1 MMIDFTQVDLMTA
14 IITPFNEEGKVDYPG
29 LEKLTEHLMKT
40 GSRGFVIGG
49 TTGEAATMTHDEKI
63 ELYTKFAQIVNGRV
77 PVIAGTGSNN
87 TAQTVEF
94 TREVSQIPGVDLAL
108 VVAPYYN
115 KPNQRGIKAHLEAVA
130 EQSQIPLMIYNI
142 PGRTGIKI
150 SKETLVDLSHNP
162 QIAGV
167 KQCADLEDLEYI
179 VEHAA
184 PDFLVY
190 TGEDL
195 QALTAK
201 TLGAKG
207 VISVASHVYG
217 QAMRTMYDEFEQ
229 GHLAAAGKLQR
240 QLMPKMQALFMYP
253 SPSPVKAVLNAQG
266 LAAGGCRLPIV
277 DLNEAEKRQLA
288 LHLGLPETALLQH
301 LSLDLGVD

>member
-1 MMIDFTQVDLMTA
+1 MTNFDKADLMTA
-14 IITPFNEEGKVDYPG
+14 IITPFNKEGKVDYPG
-29 LEKLTEHLMKT
+29 LKELTEHLINT
-40 GSRGFVIGG
+40 GSNGFVIGG
-49 TTGEAATMTHDEKI
+49 TTGETATMTHDEKI
-63 ELYTKFAQIVNGRV
+63 ELYTKFAQIIAGRV

-87 TAQTVEF
+87 TAQTVAF
-94 TREVSQIPGVDLAL
+94 TQEVGQIPGIDMAL

-115 KPNQRGIKAHLEAVA
+115 KPNQRGIIAHFEKVA
-130 EQSQIPLMIYNI
+130 ENSPVPIIIYNI

-150 SKETLVDLSHNP
+150 SKETLVSLSHNP
-162 QIAGV
+162 KIAGV

-184 PDFLVY
+184 SDFLVY

-195 QALTAK
+195 QSLTAK
-201 TLGAKG
+201 VLGAKG

-217 QAMRTMYDEFEQ
+217 SAMREMYDDLDQ
-229 GHLAAAGKLQR
+229 GQIAAAGKLQR
-240 QLMPKMQALFMYP
+240 RLMPKMQALFMYP

-266 LAAGGCRLPIV
+266 LPAGGCRLPIV

-288 LHLGLPETALLQH
+288 VHLGLAESALLH
-301 LSLDLGVD
+301 KLPLELGV

>member
-1 MMIDFTQVDLMTA
+1 MTNFDKADLLTA
-14 IITPFNEEGKVDYPG
+14 IITPFNKEGKVDYPG
-29 LEKLTEHLMKT
+29 LKELTEHLINT
-40 GSRGFVIGG
+40 GSNGFVIGG
-49 TTGEAATMTHDEKI
+49 TTGETATMTHDEKI
-63 ELYTKFAQIVNGRV
+63 ELYTKFAQIIAGRV

-87 TAQTVEF
+87 TAQTVAF
-94 TREVSQIPGVDLAL
+94 TQEVGQIPGIDMAL

-115 KPNQRGIKAHLEAVA
+115 KPNQRGITAHFETVA
-130 EQSQIPLMIYNI
+130 ANSPVPIIIYNI

-150 SKETLVDLSHNP
+150 SKETLVSLSHNP
-162 QIAGV
+162 KIAGV
-167 KQCADLEDLEYI
+167 KQCAELEDLEYI

-184 PDFLVY
+184 SDFLVY

-195 QALTAK
+195 QSLTAK
-201 TLGAKG
+201 VLGAKG

-217 QAMRTMYDEFEQ
+217 SAMREMYNDLDQ
-229 GHLAAAGKLQR
+229 GKVAAAGKLQR

-266 LAAGGCRLPIV
+266 LPSGGCRLPIM

-288 LHLGLPETALLQH
+288 VHLGLDESALLH
-301 LSLDLGVD
+301 KLPLELGV

>member
-1 MMIDFTQVDLMTA
+1 MTNFDKADLMTA
-14 IITPFNEEGKVDYPG
+14 IITPFNKEDKVDYPG
-29 LEKLTEHLMKT
+29 LKELTEHLINT
-40 GSRGFVIGG
+40 GSNGFVIGG
-49 TTGEAATMTHDEKI
+49 TTGETATMTHDEKI
-63 ELYTKFAQIVNGRV
+63 ELYTKFAQIIAGRV

-87 TAQTVEF
+87 TAQTVAF
-94 TREVSQIPGVDLAL
+94 TQEVGQIPGIDMAL

-115 KPNQRGIKAHLEAVA
+115 KPNQRGITAHFETVA
-130 EQSQIPLMIYNI
+130 ANSPVPIIIYNI

-162 QIAGV
+162 KIAGV
-167 KQCADLEDLEYI
+167 KQCTDLEDLEYI

-184 PDFLVY
+184 SDFLVY

-195 QALTAK
+195 QSLTAK
-201 TLGAKG
+201 VLGAKG

-217 QAMRTMYDEFEQ
+217 SAMREMYDNLDQ
-229 GHLAAAGKLQR
+229 GKVAAAGKLQR
-240 QLMPKMQALFMYP
+240 RLMPKMQALFMYP

-266 LAAGGCRLPIV
+266 LPAGGCRLPIV

-288 LHLGLPETALLQH
+288 VHLGLAESALLH
-301 LSLDLGVD
+301 KLPLELGV

>member
-1 MMIDFTQVDLMTA
+1 MTNFDKADLLTA
-14 IITPFNEEGKVDYPG
+14 IITPFNKERKVDYPG
-29 LEKLTEHLMKT
+29 LKELTEHLINT
-40 GSRGFVIGG
+40 GSNGFVIGG
-49 TTGEAATMTHDEKI
+49 TTGETATMTHDEKI
-63 ELYTKFAQIVNGRV
+63 ELYTKFAQIIAGRV

-87 TAQTVEF
+87 TEQTVAF
-94 TREVSQIPGVDLAL
+94 TQEVGQIPGIDMAL

-115 KPNQRGIKAHLEAVA
+115 KPNQRGITAHFETVA
-130 EQSQIPLMIYNI
+130 ANSPVPIIIYNI

-162 QIAGV
+162 KIAGV
-167 KQCADLEDLEYI
+167 KQCTDLEDLEYI

-184 PDFLVY
+184 SDFLVY

-195 QALTAK
+195 QSLTAK
-201 TLGAKG
+201 VLGAKG

-217 QAMRTMYDEFEQ
+217 SAMREMYDDLDQ
-229 GHLAAAGKLQR
+229 GQIAAAGKLQR
-240 QLMPKMQALFMYP
+240 RLMPKMQALFMYP

-266 LAAGGCRLPIV
+266 LPAGGCRLPIV

-288 LHLGLPETALLQH
+288 VHLGLAESALLH
-301 LSLDLGVD
+301 KLPLELGV